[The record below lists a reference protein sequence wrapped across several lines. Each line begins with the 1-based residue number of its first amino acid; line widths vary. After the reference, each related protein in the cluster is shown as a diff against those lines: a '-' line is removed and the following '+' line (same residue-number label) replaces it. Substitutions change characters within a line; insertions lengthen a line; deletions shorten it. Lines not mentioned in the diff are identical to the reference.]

1 MSCAVVLFYVT
12 VKDGYH
18 YVTYWCLDSVFL
30 NFNIN
35 IYSAESKVLNV
46 IIVIVIIVII
56 VIIVVVYLY
65 STLKRHQADQSAEQY
80 KNKEKHI
87 R

>member
-1 MSCAVVLFYVT
+1 MLSFFFYVT

-35 IYSAESKVLNV
+35 IYSAESKVLN
-46 IIVIVIIVII
+46 IVV
-56 VIIVVVYLY
+56 VVVYLY

>member
-1 MSCAVVLFYVT
+1 M
-12 VKDGYH
+12 
-18 YVTYWCLDSVFL
+18 L
-30 NFNIN
+30 NI
-35 IYSAESKVLNV
+35 IIIV
-46 IIVIVIIVII
+46 IIVIII